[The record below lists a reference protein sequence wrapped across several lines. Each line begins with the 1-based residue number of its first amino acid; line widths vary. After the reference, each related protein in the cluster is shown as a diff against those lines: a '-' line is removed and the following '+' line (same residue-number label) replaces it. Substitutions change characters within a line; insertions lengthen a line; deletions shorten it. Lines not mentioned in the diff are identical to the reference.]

1 MHLPKNARSGLSKDD
16 DAAVWRG
23 PDATL
28 DEALDAQR
36 HLCLKKQKPADKPV
50 MEPARPLGKLLQTAW
65 MLSTKKLVSRN
76 EFDSKKR
83 FLQSR
88 LA

>member
-1 MHLPKNARSGLSKDD
+1 MVSVTSASRNK
-16 DAAVWRG
+16 
-23 PDATL
+23 
-28 DEALDAQR
+28 
-36 HLCLKKQKPADKPV
+36 KPADKPI